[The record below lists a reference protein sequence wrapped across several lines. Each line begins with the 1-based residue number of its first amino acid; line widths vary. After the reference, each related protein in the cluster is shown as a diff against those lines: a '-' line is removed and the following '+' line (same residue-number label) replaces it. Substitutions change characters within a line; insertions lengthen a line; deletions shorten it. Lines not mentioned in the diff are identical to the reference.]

1 MDEEDHTEEQ
11 TEQSTEETSQI
22 ETVEE
27 PAAPIETVEEHTP
40 MVTTEVPSNEDTT
53 EVSNTE
59 STGGDEG
66 AGSSFEGDEA
76 KVKME
81 AKKIRDKEKQAQEMA
96 EYEEMRKDER
106 EKEEREIKELRE
118 RRERRRKERQE
129 EEKRLTELRKIEEAR
144 RKAEE
149 EEKKKKKKEEEQ
161 SKKEEREKKL
171 KDAEERLKPKKPNYV
186 IAKKGGEEGG
196 PKEPTSKEDMQKSK
210 EQLEEE
216 KRAIL
221 AQRIQPLAIDGLN
234 AEKLREKAKE
244 LHDHLRKLASDK
256 FDCEENYKRQ
266 QKDLIELAERA
277 RQLSKGKGKK
287 TSGDV
292 QRVDDSFDN
301 LADKYAGC
309 PPKILLHSKYER
321 LTDHRSYGERKDLYE
336 KVSKELEELI
346 EKDRIIKEH
355 QRNVRTNVGEGEGGE
370 GGEGEEAPQ
379 EEEVEA

>member
-11 TEQSTEETSQI
+11 TEQSTEETSQMA
-22 ETVEE
+22 TEE
-27 PAAPIETVEEHTP
+27 DSSEMSTTAEE
-40 MVTTEVPSNEDTT
+40 
-53 EVSNTE
+53 
-59 STGGDEG
+59 GK
-66 AGSSFEGDEA
+66 GSSVDGAEEA
-76 KVKME
+76 KLKM
-81 AKKIRDKEKQAQEMA
+81 AARNIRDKEKQAQEMA
-96 EYEEMRKDER
+96 EYEEMRKEER
-106 EKEEREIKELRE
+106 EKDEREIKELRE
-118 RRERRRKERQE
+118 RRETRRKERQE

-144 RKAEE
+144 RKTEE

-161 SKKEEREKKL
+161 AKKEERERKL

-186 IAKKGGEEGG
+186 IAKKGGEEGE
-196 PKEPTSKEDMQKSK
+196 PAKEPTSKEDMQKSK

-221 AQRIQPLAIDGLN
+221 AQRIQPLNIDGLN

-244 LHDHLRKLASDK
+244 MHDHLRKLASDK

-287 TSGDV
+287 TSGEV
-292 QRVDDSFDN
+292 QRVDDSFDS

-321 LTDHRSYGERKDLYE
+321 LTDHRSYVERKDLYE
-336 KVSKELEELI
+336 KVSKEVEEFM
-346 EKDRIIKEH
+346 EKERLVKEH
-355 QRNVRTNVGEGEGGE
+355 QKEVRKTKDEGEGA
-370 GGEGEEAPQ
+370 GEGEEAGEVQ
-379 EEEVEA
+379 ETAAEEEAVEA

>member
-40 MVTTEVPSNEDTT
+40 I
-53 EVSNTE
+53 

-66 AGSSFEGDEA
+66 TGSSFEGADEA

-96 EYEEMRKDER
+96 EYEEMRRDER

-144 RKAEE
+144 RKGEE

-161 SKKEEREKKL
+161 TKKEEREKKL
-171 KDAEERLKPKKPNYV
+171 REAEERLKPKKPNYV

-321 LTDHRSYGERKDLYE
+321 LTDHRSYCERKDLYE

-346 EKDRIIKEH
+346 DKDRKIKEH
-355 QRNVRTNVGEGEGGE
+355 QRTVRHKVGE
-370 GGEGEEAPQ
+370 GGEGEGEGEEVPQ